1 MFGWRCLG
9 KYPKKPSTRWFKVPF
24 SSPNVGGH
32 LTPWKGHL
40 TIPKRSLWIARHYKI
55 STPQKP
61 LHHLESMIFPE
72 FPDTGKGWYISC
84 SSLPSNGDFI
94 PRENIKTNPFQS
106 IQTMDS
112 RKKTW
117 HDAGLLNLCLEN
129 PSFSFWL
136 LFEGSSFLPAFFP
149 LLEASGTSC
158 SNKNLCPCNAD
169 NTKTHGRRQLCNLH
183 WRKERS
189 S

>member
-1 MFGWRCLG
+1 MV
-9 KYPKKPSTRWFKVPF
+9 STQPTHLKNLSQIGNLPQIGVKIKNIGNHQPEDIHPTKAGTTLSRWF
-24 SSPNVGGH
+24 
-32 LTPWKGHL
+32 
-40 TIPKRSLWIARHYKI
+40 SL
-55 STPQKP
+55 
-61 LHHLESMIFPE
+61 
-72 FPDTGKGWYISC
+72 FPDTVGWYISC

-94 PRENIKTNPFQS
+94 PRENIKTTNPFQS

-112 RKKTW
+112 RKKSW

-149 LLEASGTSC
+149 LPEGSGTSC
-158 SNKNLCPCNAD
+158 SNKILSPCNGD

-183 WRKERS
+183 WRKERPS
-189 S
+189 